1 MLSWEF
7 LPHIVGGLGAH
18 VSALAPALA
27 RQGVQV
33 TIVTPRWNG
42 GAPVEQVS
50 SNLVVYRIDPPVQRM
65 GNFFA
70 DVQQTNLNLEEVA
83 HSIWGSADAEGVN
96 LGFDLIHA
104 HDWLVGFAAEALK
117 RLHKRPLIAT
127 IHATERGRGRGELR
141 GEMAVS
147 IDGVEWWLTYE
158 SVRII
163 TASTF
168 MAQEVKNYFRV
179 PPDKVVVVPNGVNT
193 EPFDVLDGVDLT
205 EFRAQWALPE
215 DKVIFYVGRIQAE
228 KGVHLLVEAAPP
240 ILSKHPATKF
250 ILAGTGGLLD
260 QLRLRALELNVAER
274 VSLPG
279 YVSDSTRDRLY
290 KTSTAAVFPS
300 LYEPFGIVALE
311 AMAAECPVI
320 VSDVGGLREV
330 VQNGVTGTVV
340 VPDHVD
346 SLVHGI
352 INTLDRPDLARIRS
366 GNAYRLVKREYT
378 WDHIAAHT
386 IREYETAIGGS

>member
-7 LPHIVGGLGAH
+7 PPHVVGGLGAH
-18 VSALAPALA
+18 VASLAPALA

-33 TIVTPRWNG
+33 TVVTPRWNA
-42 GAPVEQVS
+42 GAPFEQLHS
-50 SNLVVYRIDPPVQRM
+50 KLTVVRVDPPVQRM

-83 HSIWGSADAEGVN
+83 HSLWDSFSPAGISS
-96 LGFDLIHA
+96 GFDLIHA

-117 RLHKRPLIAT
+117 RLHRRPLIAT

-158 SVRII
+158 AVRII

-193 EPFDVLDGVDLT
+193 EPFDALDGVDLT
-205 EFRAQWALPE
+205 EFRAQWAKPD
-215 DKVIFYVGRIQAE
+215 DKIIFYVGRIQVE

-240 ILSKHPATKF
+240 VLSKHPATKF

-260 QLRLRALELNVAER
+260 QLRARAAELDVAEW

-279 YVSDSTRDRLY
+279 YLTDSTRDRLY

-330 VQNGVTGTVV
+330 VQNGVTGTLVL
-340 VPDHVD
+340 PDHVD

-352 INTLDRPDLARIRS
+352 ISTLDRPDLARIRS
-366 GNAYRLVKREYT
+366 GNAYRLVQREYT
-378 WDHIAAHT
+378 WDHIATRT
-386 IREYETAIGGS
+386 IKEYESVIGGS